1 MKRNKLSKVF
11 TIAALSLVVGGSSAF
26 AAVTTDGKWASRYN
40 TLTVSL
46 SSANTTAW
54 TSGAAK
60 WYNNTNFKLSS
71 TLGSVSNYFA
81 TDTYVENAQWDG
93 VTYSTILDPSGTI
106 IKSESY
112 LNTWAFTQHVYSAA
126 QKAAVA
132 AHELGHSFG
141 LNEASVVES
150 SSIMWPYSFNSS
162 GQFVKVL
169 NPSSTDISVV
179 NSLYPALALKS
190 ETAEPNSVNYS
201 SEKTIHLHPNWAVYY
216 KDDNELAAAADL
228 VVQGIVKEDLGS
240 NIDKKGAYYSY
251 YTDVS
256 LEVTQVIK
264 GDPAENQKI
273 ITVSQ
278 MGGSDGSVNVVSEGS
293 TKLLKDQEVT
303 LFLKRLNDERYIP
316 INEDESI
323 FVNAG
328 GEFLNTANGGSL
340 SIK

>member
-26 AAVTTDGKWASRYN
+26 AAN
-40 TLTVSL
+40 T
-46 SSANTTAW
+46 AAW

-71 TLGSVSNYFA
+71 ILGSVSKYFA
-81 TDTYVENAQWDG
+81 TDTYVE
-93 VTYSTILDPSGTI
+93 
-106 IKSESY
+106 
-112 LNTWAFTQHVYSAA
+112 
-126 QKAAVA
+126 
-132 AHELGHSFG
+132 
-141 LNEASVVES
+141 
-150 SSIMWPYSFNSS
+150 
-162 GQFVKVL
+162 KV
-169 NPSSTDISVV
+169 NG
-179 NSLYPALALKS
+179 LYPALTLKS
-190 ETAEPNSVNYS
+190 ETAEPNSVNSS

-216 KDDNELAAAADL
+216 KDDNELADAADL

-240 NIDKKGAYYSY
+240 NIDNKGAYYSY

-256 LEVTQVIK
+256 LEVTKVIK
-264 GDPAENQKI
+264 GDPAENQKVI
-273 ITVSQ
+273 RVSQ

-340 SIK
+340 SIE